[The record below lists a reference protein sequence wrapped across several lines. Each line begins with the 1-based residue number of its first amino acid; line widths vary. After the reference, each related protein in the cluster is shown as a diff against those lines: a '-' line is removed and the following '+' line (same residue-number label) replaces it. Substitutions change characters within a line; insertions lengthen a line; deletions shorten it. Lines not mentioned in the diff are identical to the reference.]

1 MEAIAYPCFRVEQDR
16 LGLWRWTYYH
26 EEGRPLAMSFAGHSS
41 ERDCRRAIE
50 LMSHCGQAQTS
61 LKEPGDTG
69 RFFRPEVEIRP
80 EPTRDP
86 FHGGPKP
93 WDY

>member
-1 MEAIAYPCFRVEQDR
+1 
-16 LGLWRWTYYH
+16 
-26 EEGRPLAMSFAGHSS
+26 MSFAGHSS